1 MGVNGEMFFTKIEI
15 TVNFERYDEPVH
27 QQCFSFA
34 AAAAAGAELNSI
46 PSLLN

>member
-27 QQCFSFA
+27 QLCFSFA
-34 AAAAAGAELNSI
+34 AAAAELNSI